1 MNLLDEDS
9 IKNVYDNISKYDDIE
24 IFKQNEENILYKT
37 YLDYIDK
44 YFRECKGVLNSKFNY
59 YVNENGDYV
68 KDAID
73 KKDDKN
79 NSIIKKPEY
88 IHVASFIDKLN
99 SVIKIYE
106 TKLKYFRTKILENDA
121 SVKIEFDET
130 NNIYDEL
137 IKEKNLLYDYKKKY
151 IDNDQYEKKKEIKTE
166 NINLS
171 IEQNKLLQTIKINRN
186 ENNIIDLESNYNDYI
201 SNNDKIKQNIDI
213 LQKLSINTNTNYV
226 IKKLYDI
233 KKPIQQRKFK
243 VKGSRKKSSNAEIKK
258 KKPETEKDTTPETE
272 KDTTPESKK
281 GGGKKENI
289 SSGSIFG
296 TLKISENDSFD
307 LRELCENTKSNSST
321 KYLESIDLGGKS
333 LESIDLGGKSLEAI
347 DLGGKSSESIDLGGN
362 LEAIDLGGKS
372 SESIDLGGKSSESI
386 DLGGNL
392 ESIDLG
398 GNLESIDLSSL
409 GDCKTV
415 NLDYEDDEQ
424 SNIIFKNNSS
434 IEEKNEDKSIGLK
447 LDNDTSCTITAINI
461 DNPKPTVKEKEKE
474 IDLSNFNGG
483 GSNNELDIK
492 ALSRKLNKTVKDP
505 NIKYITVN
513 PNLDFSKISKK
524 NSKLS
529 K

>member
-59 YVNENGDYV
+59 YVNENGDYM

-73 KKDDKN
+73 RKDEKN

-88 IHVASFIDKLN
+88 IHVTSFITKLN

-106 TKLKYFRTKILENDA
+106 TKLKYFRTKILENDE
-121 SVKIEFDET
+121 SVKLEFEET

-137 IKEKNLLYDYKKKY
+137 LKEKNLLYDYKTKY
-151 IDNDQYEKKKEIKTE
+151 IDNEYYEKKKEIKTE

-171 IEQNKLLQTIKINRN
+171 IVQNKLLQTIKINRN
-186 ENNIIDLESNYNDYI
+186 ENNIIELESNYKDYI
-201 SNNDKIKQNIDI
+201 SNNYTINQNIDI

-243 VKGSRKKSSNAEIKK
+243 VKKGLKTGRKKETLKVNKDSN
-258 KKPETEKDTTPETE
+258 
-272 KDTTPESKK
+272 PESKK

-296 TLKISENDSFD
+296 TLKISENDPFD
-307 LRELCENTKSNSST
+307 LRELCENTKSNSSKQT
-321 KYLESIDLGGKS
+321 LDLDPIDV
-333 LESIDLGGKSLEAI
+333 
-347 DLGGKSSESIDLGGN
+347 GGKSSESIDL
-362 LEAIDLGGKS
+362 DP
-372 SESIDLGGKSSESI
+372 
-386 DLGGNL
+386 
-392 ESIDLG
+392 IDLG

-415 NLDYEDDEQ
+415 NLDYDDEQ
-424 SNIIFKNNSS
+424 SESELELVFKNNSS

-447 LDNDTSCTITAINI
+447 LDDDTSCTITEINI
-461 DNPKPTVKEKEKE
+461 DNPKSSVKEPELE
-474 IDLSNFNGG
+474 LNNFNGG
-483 GSNNELDIK
+483 LKDELDIK

-524 NSKLS
+524 K
-529 K
+529 